1 MLLGFDII
9 LMFTKLYFF
18 ISLFFI
24 KGFYNKYI
32 HTNRIAGLGVKLVK
46 INLLIIARQYLSY
59 TLSHWDLP
67 VDKNSFS
74 VSPTDKIL
82 TEHVQTVDWQRLA
95 GKHVCCLQAAFTGVS
110 AQPGADDGLVSS
122 SWWHSTAR
130 DHTVVSVP
138 WKHIDETLDWE
149 YCS

>member
-46 INLLIIARQYLSY
+46 INLLIIAREY

-74 VSPTDKIL
+74 VSPTDKIMP
-82 TEHVQTVDWQRLA
+82 EHVQTVD
-95 GKHVCCLQAAFTGVS
+95 
-110 AQPGADDGLVSS
+110 
-122 SWWHSTAR
+122 
-130 DHTVVSVP
+130 
-138 WKHIDETLDWE
+138 
-149 YCS
+149 